1 MVMYS
6 HYMSVTQEGRLRIQK
21 WGQKY
26 FLNKNVNELIVVTVF
41 VGVIT
46 NINTIMPQYI
56 IYAFIKTFDIFSIFL
71 YLDF

>member
-6 HYMSVTQEGRLRIQK
+6 HFMSVTQEGHLRIQK

-26 FLNKNVNELIVVTVF
+26 LLNKNVTELSDVNIS

-46 NINTIMPQYI
+46 NIITIMPQYI
-56 IYAFIKTFDIFSIFL
+56 IYDFIKIFDIFSIFL